1 MTHCSLLLLL
11 VLLALPV
18 AARAD
23 QPAAARL
30 VHYSGRVQGV
40 GFRATVA
47 DIARRYP
54 VTGWVRNL
62 PDGRVQVHVEGAAEA
77 IESFLAAVRQ
87 QWAAHI
93 HAEHIEDREPTGR
106 YTGFDIV
113 R

>member
-1 MTHCSLLLLL
+1 MAK
-11 VLLALPV
+11 VV
-18 AARAD
+18 Y
-23 QPAAARL
+23 
-30 VHYSGRVQGV
+30 YSGRVQGV

-47 DIARRYP
+47 DIARSYP

-62 PDGRVQVHVEGAAEA
+62 PDGRVQVHVEGTAEA
-77 IESFLAAVRQ
+77 VESFLTAVRQ
-87 QWAAHI
+87 QWGGHI